1 MTKQVSCDRKFKS
14 NSTTCNSNQKW
25 NNETFQ
31 GEFKNYQKCKKD
43 CSCKPNTCICENS
56 MHSKSIANTWVI
68 ECDEIITVIDIASI
82 KKTNT
87 IAIHATSTASINCHS
102 KKVRDCYILH
112 TVLLGIILLLII
124 TIIYYHYPEEKG
136 INALTI

>member
-1 MTKQVSCDRKFKS
+1 MVRPTAIDLNPVELKYYPCMISLDKCTGSCNVLSPKTQLPKETKNINVKAFNILTNKKEAKTMTKQVSCDRKFKS

-56 MHSKSIANTWVI
+56 MHSKSIANT
-68 ECDEIITVIDIASI
+68 
-82 KKTNT
+82 
-87 IAIHATSTASINCHS
+87 
-102 KKVRDCYILH
+102 
-112 TVLLGIILLLII
+112 
-124 TIIYYHYPEEKG
+124 
-136 INALTI
+136 